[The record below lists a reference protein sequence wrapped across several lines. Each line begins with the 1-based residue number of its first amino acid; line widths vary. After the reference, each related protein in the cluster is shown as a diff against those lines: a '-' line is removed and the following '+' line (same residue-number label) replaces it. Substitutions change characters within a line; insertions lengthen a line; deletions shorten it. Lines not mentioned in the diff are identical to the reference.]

1 MYNITNWGRGL
12 KKMPFKRGD
21 LIFLQ
26 KHHMCLATHLMYSP
40 KAIKR
45 IKNLIQG
52 KEAYIVGGLLH
63 RDDLA
68 VADMLNVPIL
78 GSEPELVQLYSAK
91 SGSKRIFDSANV
103 PMPPGIYDIY
113 TYQQVCRAALFKY
126 LLSP

>member
-1 MYNITNWGRGL
+1 MIV
-12 KKMPFKRGD
+12 
-21 LIFLQ
+21 LQ
-26 KHHMCLATHLMYSP
+26 KHHMSLATHLMYSP

-52 KEAYIVGGLLH
+52 KDAYIVGGLLH

-78 GSEPELVQLYSAK
+78 GSEPELVHLYSAK
-91 SGSKRIFDSANV
+91 SGSKRLFDSANV
-103 PMPPGIYDIY
+103 PVPPGISDIY
-113 TYQQVCRAALFKY
+113 TYQQVCRVPLFKC